1 MSEEHTEA
9 PSDRYGVM
17 GDPIAHS
24 KSPQIH
30 TLFARQTHQH
40 MSYEAIRVE
49 PGHLATAI
57 ALFREQGGQGL
68 NITVPFKQDA
78 WRLAEVLN
86 PRADRAGAVNTLL
99 WGNDGRLIGDNTDGI
114 GLVRDLT
121 QNLDHNLTDHQI
133 LLLGAGGAARGVI
146 GPLLET
152 HPARLRIANRTAD
165 KALELAQLFEDAG
178 NVEGSGLNELDDARF
193 DLIINA
199 TAAGLDSEVPAIP
212 PSVIGE
218 QCCCYDMMYGSQPT
232 AFVEWARNHGAL
244 QAVDGLGM
252 LVEQA
257 AESFYL
263 WRGLRPDTPPVIAGL
278 RSGL

>member
-1 MSEEHTEA
+1 MSMADTAA
-9 PSDRYGVM
+9 PPDRYAVM
-17 GDPIAHS
+17 GNPIDHS

-40 MSYEAIRVE
+40 LVYEAIRVE

-57 ALFREQGGQGL
+57 ALFRQAGGQGL

-86 PRADRAGAVNTLL
+86 PRAERAGAVNTLL

-121 QNLDHNLTDHQI
+121 QNLQQVLTDRRI

-152 HPARLRIANRTAD
+152 HPAGVRVANRTAD
-165 KALELAQLFEDAG
+165 KARELARLFEDAG
-178 NVEGSGLNELDDARF
+178 NIEGSGFEDLADSRF

-212 PSVIGE
+212 TSIIGE
-218 QCCCYDMMYGSQPT
+218 HCCCYDLMYASQPT
-232 AFVEWARNHGAL
+232 AFVQWARNHGAAL
-244 QAVDGLGM
+244 AMDGLGM

-263 WRGLRPDTPPVIAGL
+263 WRGLRPDTPPVIAAL